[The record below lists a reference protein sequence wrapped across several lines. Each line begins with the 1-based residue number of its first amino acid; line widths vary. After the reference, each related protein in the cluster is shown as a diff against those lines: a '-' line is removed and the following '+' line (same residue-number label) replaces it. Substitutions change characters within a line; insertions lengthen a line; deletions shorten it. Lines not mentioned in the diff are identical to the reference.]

1 MRKELE
7 LQLRRDYV
15 WNTASSIMASA
26 STVLMLLVVTRVSG
40 IYLGGVFALAT
51 AVGQQF
57 QSLGMYEVRT
67 YQATDVRHRFSFGN
81 YHATRLITVG
91 LMSIGIVL
99 YPILGNQPRDDLVLL
114 ILLAALRIMD
124 AFEDVFLGELQRDG
138 RLDLAGRAY
147 FFRVLLV
154 TVTFIVVL
162 VVTRNLMTTAVV
174 SLIASGLGVLF
185 LVVLPSRSLFPIR
198 PIFVVRPIRAILVA
212 CLPLFLAAFLAIYL
226 SNAPKF
232 AIATYMNNDVQGY
245 FAILFMPAFTIN
257 LLSTM
262 LFRPLLTRMA
272 LVWTRG
278 DRVGFTRLMT
288 RGLQGA
294 TLAFLVTFSVTFLI
308 GVPLLNFM
316 YAEDIAPYKAEML
329 VLVVGGAFNA
339 LSTIL
344 YYGLATMRRQH
355 LVFVGYATAG
365 GVVLALS
372 AMLVARHGM
381 MGASISYAVA
391 MATLTVVF
399 SVSYWWSLH
408 RISDGGHKKRLI
420 EG

>member
-7 LQLRRDYV
+7 PQLRRDYV

-154 TVTFIVVL
+154 TITFIVVL

-316 YAEDIAPYKAEML
+316 YAEDIASYKAEML

>member
-1 MRKELE
+1 MPKKLE
-7 LQLRRDYV
+7 SQLRRDYV
-15 WNTASSIMASA
+15 WNTASSVMASA

-67 YQATDVRHRFSFGN
+67 YQATDVRQRFSFGN
-81 YHATRLITVG
+81 YHATRLITVS
-91 LMSIGIVL
+91 LMIIGIVV
-99 YPILGNQPRDDLVLL
+99 YPILGNQPREDLILL
-114 ILLAALRIMD
+114 ILLAALRVMD
-124 AFEDVFLGELQRDG
+124 AFEDVFLGEMQRDG
-138 RLDLAGRAY
+138 RLDLAGKAY

-154 TVTFIVVL
+154 TVTFIVML
-162 VVTRNLMTTAVV
+162 LVTRNLMTTAVV
-174 SLIASGLGVLF
+174 SLIISSLGVLF
-185 LVVLPSRSLFPIR
+185 FVVLPSRSLFSIR
-198 PIFVVRPIRAILVA
+198 PVFAMRPIRALLVA

-272 LVWTRG
+272 LVWAQG
-278 DRVGFTRLMT
+278 DRCGFTRLMT

-294 TLAFLVTFSVTFLI
+294 ALAFAVTFLVTYAI

-316 YAEDIAPYKAEML
+316 YTEDIAPYKTEML
-329 VLVVGGAFNA
+329 ILVLGGAFNA
-339 LSTIL
+339 SSTIL

-355 LVFVGYATAG
+355 LVFVGYVLAAIT
-365 GVVLALS
+365 VLALS
-372 AMLVARHGM
+372 TMLVSRYGM
-381 MGASISYAVA
+381 MGASVA
-391 MATLTVVF
+391 YTAAMVTLTVVF
-399 SVSYWWSLH
+399 AVSYWWSLRRVSH
-408 RISDGGHKKRLI
+408 GGRR
-420 EG
+420 

>member
-1 MRKELE
+1 MPKKLE
-7 LQLRRDYV
+7 SQLRRDYV
-15 WNTASSIMASA
+15 WNTASSVMASA

-67 YQATDVRHRFSFGN
+67 YQATDVRQRFSFGN
-81 YHATRLITVG
+81 YHATRLITVS
-91 LMSIGIVL
+91 LMIIGIVV
-99 YPILGNQPRDDLVLL
+99 YPILGNQPREDLVLL
-114 ILLAALRIMD
+114 ILLAALRVMD
-124 AFEDVFLGELQRDG
+124 AFEDVFLGEMQRDG

-162 VVTRNLMTTAVV
+162 LLTRNLMTTAVV
-174 SLIASGLGVLF
+174 SLIFSSLGVLF
-185 LVVLPSRSLFPIR
+185 FVVLPSRSLFSIRPVFAIR
-198 PIFVVRPIRAILVA
+198 PIRSLLVA

-272 LVWTRG
+272 LVWAQG
-278 DRVGFTRLMT
+278 DRRGFTHLMT

-294 TLAFLVTFSVTFLI
+294 ALAFAVTFLVTYAI

-316 YAEDIAPYKAEML
+316 YAEDIAPYKTEML
-329 VLVVGGAFNA
+329 ILVVGGAFNA
-339 LSTIL
+339 SSTIL

-355 LVFVGYATAG
+355 LVFVGYVLAAVT
-365 GVVLALS
+365 VLAL
-372 AMLVARHGM
+372 ATMLVSRYGM
-381 MGASISYAVA
+381 MGASVA
-391 MATLTVVF
+391 YTAAMVTLTVVF
-399 SVSYWWSLH
+399 AVSYWWSLRRVSH
-408 RISDGGHKKRLI
+408 GGRR
-420 EG
+420 

>member
-7 LQLRRDYV
+7 PQLRREYV